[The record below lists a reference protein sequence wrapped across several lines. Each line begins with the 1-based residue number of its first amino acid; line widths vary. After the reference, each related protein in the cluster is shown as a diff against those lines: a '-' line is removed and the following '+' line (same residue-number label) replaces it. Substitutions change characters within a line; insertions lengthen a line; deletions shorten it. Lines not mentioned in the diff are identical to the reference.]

1 MFEDRAVVITGGTS
15 GIGAAC
21 VEEFLSLG
29 GITYAIGRDSD
40 KADRLSHSLSNPRSL
55 RIIIGDVGSAK
66 FANEAIEQV
75 VRETGRLDVLVNC
88 AAVMRRG
95 NALELSDDDWHES
108 LRINVSGTF
117 FMCRAALPHMKVSG
131 GGAIVN
137 VSSDWGLVAGKEH
150 VAYCTGKGAIVNLT
164 RALALDHAADKI
176 RVNVVCPGEVKT
188 PMLESGLIRRGYAA
202 ADGFEELGRTIPI
215 GRVSNPVE
223 QARCIRFL
231 ASDDASYITGAVLS
245 VDGGSTAH

>member
-1 MFEDRAVVITGGTS
+1 MFDGRTVVVTGGTS

-21 VEEFLSLG
+21 VQEFLSLG
-29 GITYAIGRDSD
+29 GITYAIGRDPE
-40 KADRLSHSLSNPRSL
+40 KADRLFHSLSNASNL
-55 RIIIGDVGSAK
+55 RIILGDVGSAK
-66 FANEAIEQV
+66 FASEAIEQV
-75 VRETGRLDVLVNC
+75 ARETGRVDVLVNC

-95 NALELSDDDWHES
+95 NALELSDDDWQES
-108 LRINVSGTF
+108 LRINVTGTF
-117 FMCRAALPHMKVSG
+117 FMCRAALPHMRASG

-164 RALALDHAADKI
+164 RALALDHAADNI

-188 PMLESGLIRRGYAA
+188 PMLESGLVHRGYTAD
-202 ADGFEELGRTIPI
+202 DGFEELGKTIPI

-231 ASDDASYITGAVLS
+231 ASDDASYVTGAALP

>member
-1 MFEDRAVVITGGTS
+1 MFADRVIVITGGTS

-29 GITYAIGRDSD
+29 GTVYAIGRDAG
-40 KADRLSHSLSNPRSL
+40 KAEQLLRSLSNPPNL
-55 RIIIGDVGSAK
+55 KVVLGDVGGAEFTSQAV
-66 FANEAIEQV
+66 EQV
-75 VRETGRLDVLVNC
+75 LRETGRLDVLVNC

-95 NALELSDDDWHES
+95 NALELSDDEWEES

-117 FMCRAALPHMKVSG
+117 FMCRAALPHMKRLG

-137 VSSDWGLVAGKEH
+137 VSSDWGLVAGKGH

-164 RALALDHAADKI
+164 RALALDHAADNI

-188 PMLESGLIRRGYAA
+188 PMLESGLKRRGYTE
-202 ADGFEELGRTIPI
+202 ADGFAELGKTIPI
-215 GRVSNPVE
+215 GRVSDPVE
-223 QARCIRFL
+223 QARTIRFL
-231 ASDDASYITGAVLS
+231 ASDDASYVTGAVMS